1 MGSPMGDVSVW
12 LAYGGG
18 FCIDREI
25 AMDGGCY
32 EFAPEGGN
40 RNASPPGGHMGP
52 PLRYISKLIRDI
64 RLVENASTPCM

>member
-52 PLRYISKLIRDI
+52 PVVGSSNWLHVEDKENTFPIR
-64 RLVENASTPCM
+64 